1 MASSVFSLV
10 FSLFSGLP
18 PLITLIPIS
27 LLLGIG
33 MLWIFSKTSNQ
44 EAIRR
49 VKARLQAHLYEM
61 RLFADE
67 PVLIWKA
74 QLGLL
79 AANAHYIGL
88 MLIPAIV
95 ASAPLILILAQLEC
109 FYGLEPIPV
118 GRDAIVTARL
128 RDGAEPSAC
137 ALRAPSGIAVETPAV
152 WIPQDHEIS
161 WRVRAIGPTSGDLE
175 LVFPSGSVAKSIR
188 SGDGPQYV
196 SGRRV
201 SSLLDLIWNPGE
213 SRLSGGPV
221 DWISVNYPRAAVR
234 ALGVDLHWLVWLL
247 AVSMIAALLL
257 KGRFRVSF

>member
-1 MASSVFSLV
+1 VASAIFSP
-10 FSLFSGLP
+10 FSGLH

-33 MLWIFSKTSNQ
+33 TLWIFSKTSNQ

-61 RLFADE
+61 RLFTDE

-79 AANAHYIGL
+79 AANAKYIGL

-95 ASAPLILILAQLEC
+95 ASVPTILILAQLEC
-109 FYGLEPIPV
+109 FYGLGPIPL
-118 GRDAIVTARL
+118 GRDAIVTAHL

-161 WRVRAIGPTSGDLE
+161 WRVRAVGPASGDLE
-175 LVFPSGSVAKSIR
+175 LVFPLGSVAKSIR
-188 SGDGPQYV
+188 TGAGPQYV

-201 SSLLDLIWNPGE
+201 SSLRDLIWNPGE

-221 DWISVNYPRAAVR
+221 DWISINYPTAAVR
-234 ALGVDLHWLVWLL
+234 ALGVDLHWLIWLL
-247 AVSMIAALLL
+247 ALSMISALLL

>member
-1 MASSVFSLV
+1 
-10 FSLFSGLP
+10 
-18 PLITLIPIS
+18 
-27 LLLGIG
+27 
-33 MLWIFSKTSNQ
+33 MLWIFSRTSNQ

-61 RLFADE
+61 RLFTDE

-79 AANAHYIGL
+79 AANAKYIGL

-95 ASAPLILILAQLEC
+95 ASVPMILLLAQMEC

-118 GRDAIVTARL
+118 GRDAIVTAHL

-161 WRVRAIGPTSGDLE
+161 WRVRATGPASGDLE

-188 SGDGPQYV
+188 TGAGPQYV

-201 SSLLDLIWNPGE
+201 NTLMDQIWYPAE
-213 SRLSGGPV
+213 KRLVGGPF
-221 DWISVNYPRAAVR
+221 DWIQINYPSASVH
-234 ALGVDLHWLVWLL
+234 ALGVDLHWLIWLL
-247 AVSMIAALLL
+247 ALSMVSALVF
-257 KGRFRVSF
+257 KRSFRVTF